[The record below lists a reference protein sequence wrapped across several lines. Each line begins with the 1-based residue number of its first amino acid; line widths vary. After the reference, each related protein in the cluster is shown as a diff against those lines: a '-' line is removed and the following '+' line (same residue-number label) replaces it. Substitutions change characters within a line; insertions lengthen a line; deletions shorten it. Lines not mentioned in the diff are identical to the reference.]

1 MAEIHTY
8 DIGTVFE
15 VTLLDTDVVV
25 DIALATTKEIIF
37 LKPSGTSV
45 TKTAEF
51 KTTGSDGIIQY
62 TTILDDL
69 NEVGGWKIQAKVTLP
84 TGTWSSD
91 ISKFKVYSNI

>member
-15 VTLLDTDVVV
+15 VTLLDTDVAV
-25 DIALATTKEIIF
+25 DVSAASSKEIIF
-37 LKPSGTSV
+37 LKPDGTSV

-51 KTTGSDGIIQY
+51 GTTGIDGIIKY
-62 TTILDDL
+62 TTIEDDL
-69 NEVGGWKIQAKVTLP
+69 DTVGGWKLQAKVTLP

-91 ISKFKVYSNI
+91 ISKFKVYSNL